1 MDVVSGI
8 VDHLDLDGRLIT
20 TDTFHINK
28 HHGFWSYYRWITDN
42 KMFNQH
48 AMDVVPSE
56 YINPKERMVLIRC
69 SIKDW
74 HEIYD

>member
-1 MDVVSGI
+1 
-8 VDHLDLDGRLIT
+8 
-20 TDTFHINK
+20 
-28 HHGFWSYYRWITDN
+28 
-42 KMFNQH
+42 MFNQH